1 MIDFSIFLSLSVL
14 AVIGG
19 GLIQRIITK
28 KGIGWQFIRYTVIG
42 VGLPICAIL
51 ALNNSLSEG
60 AVAIISG
67 AMGFAFGK
75 KSEKED

>member
-1 MIDFSIFLSLSVL
+1 MDYVPLVLSLSVL
-14 AVIGG
+14 AVIVG
-19 GLIQRIITK
+19 GLIQRCICK

-42 VGLPICAIL
+42 VSLPMCCLL
-51 ALNNSLSEG
+51 ALNGSLTEG

-75 KSEKED
+75 VGNDD

>member
-1 MIDFSIFLSLSVL
+1 MSAVSIFLSLSIL
-14 AVIGG
+14 AVVAG
-19 GLIQRIITK
+19 GLWHRTQVD

-42 VGLPICAIL
+42 VGLPLCGLL
-51 ALNNSLSEG
+51 ALNNALSEG

-75 KSEKED
+75 KED